1 MKRKLISFDWAIKRI
16 LRSKANFDILEGFLS
31 ELLKED
37 IKILE
42 VLESESN
49 KECQEDKYNRLDIKV
64 KNEKEEII
72 LVEIQYSRE
81 LDYLQRILYASSK
94 AIVEHIKEGVSYK
107 GISKIITI
115 SILYFNFGDGDDYI
129 YHGTTSFVG
138 IHKKD
143 KLKLTE
149 KQQELYKTETVEKL
163 YPEHYLIKVTN
174 FNDYAKDS
182 LDEWI
187 NFLKNEEIP
196 EHPRAKG
203 LEKAKEKLDYLKM
216 SEEEKREYNRHIE
229 EVRRKISEYEST
241 YVVGKIDGR
250 IEGRIEGIEIGEK
263 RGIQKGENKAK
274 IEIAKNALSNG
285 IDIETIIL
293 LTGLDKEIIE
303 SLIKK

>member
-1 MKRKLISFDWAIKRI
+1 MK
-16 LRSKANFDILEGFLS
+16 
-31 ELLKED
+31 
-37 IKILE
+37 
-42 VLESESN
+42 
-49 KECQEDKYNRLDIKV
+49 
-64 KNEKEEII
+64 
-72 LVEIQYSRE
+72 
-81 LDYLQRILYASSK
+81 
-94 AIVEHIKEGVSYK
+94 
-107 GISKIITI
+107 T
-115 SILYFNFGDGDDYI
+115 FGDGDDYI

-143 KLKLTE
+143 KLKLT
-149 KQQELYKTETVEKL
+149 KQQQELYKTETVEKL

-250 IEGRIEGIEIGEK
+250 IEGRMEGIEI
-263 RGIQKGENKAK
+263 GENKAK
-274 IEIAKNALSNG
+274 IEIAKNALNNG
-285 IDIETIIL
+285 LDIDTIVL
-293 LTGLDKEIIE
+293 LTGLDIKTIE
-303 SLIKK
+303 KLRENK